1 MAHKGGFIEI
11 FYKRIM
17 PMIYGIGASIVI
29 LGAMFK
35 ILHIPGAGFML
46 GVGMSVEAIIF
57 FLSAFEPQHAEID
70 WTKVYPELKEES
82 DDFDEE
88 DEFGNKPA
96 TAENAVE
103 SLDDM
108 LEEANINSEL
118 MERLGA
124 GFNRLNDNIG
134 NMADLSDAAVA
145 SNDYAENA
153 RVAASKLGELNA
165 SYGSTVDALS
175 TLVSASSDATEYH
188 EAIQS
193 MTKNL
198 GALNSVYEMEL
209 QDANSHL
216 KALNKFYSNL
226 STALD
231 NLSEASNE
239 TETFRNEL
247 GRLTGNLT
255 SLNNIYGNM
264 LSAMKQ

>member
-1 MAHKGGFIEI
+1 MAHKGGFVEV
-11 FYKRIM
+11 FYKKIM
-17 PMIYGIGASIVI
+17 PMIYGIGAAIVI

-35 ILHIPGAGFML
+35 ILHIPGAAFML
-46 GVGMSVEAIIF
+46 GVGMSTEAVIF

-88 DEFGNKPA
+88 DEYGNKPA

-103 SLDDM
+103 KLDDM
-108 LEEANINSEL
+108 LEEANINQEL
-118 MERLGA
+118 LEKLGA
-124 GFNRLNDNIG
+124 GFHNLSENIG
-134 NMADLSDAAVA
+134 SMADLSDAAVA
-145 SNDYAENA
+145 SNDYADEA
-153 RVAASKLGELNA
+153 RTAASKLNDLNS
-165 SYGSTVDALS
+165 SYESTAQALS
-175 TLVSASSDATEYH
+175 QMASAGADAQEYH

-231 NLSEASNE
+231 NLSEASKD
-239 TETFRNEL
+239 TEHFRDEL
-247 GRLTGNLT
+247 GRLTSNLT
-255 SLNNIYGNM
+255 NLNNVYGSM
-264 LSAMKQ
+264 LSAMRA